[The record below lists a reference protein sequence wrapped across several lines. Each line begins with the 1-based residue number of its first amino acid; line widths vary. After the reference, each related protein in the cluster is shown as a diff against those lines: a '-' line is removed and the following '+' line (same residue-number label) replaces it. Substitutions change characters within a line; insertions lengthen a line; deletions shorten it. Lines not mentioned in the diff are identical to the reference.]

1 MSETSQL
8 KDAKA
13 AEALAILEDSW
24 GYYMPEDVIVKEVN
38 DHAEYADY
46 YSEAA

>member
-1 MSETSQL
+1 MSDTV

-24 GYYMPEDVIVKEVN
+24 GYYMPEAVPVKEVE

>member
-1 MSETSQL
+1 MFDSV

-13 AEALAILEDSW
+13 AEALAILQDCW
-24 GYYMPEDVIVKEVN
+24 GYYMPEAVPVKEVN